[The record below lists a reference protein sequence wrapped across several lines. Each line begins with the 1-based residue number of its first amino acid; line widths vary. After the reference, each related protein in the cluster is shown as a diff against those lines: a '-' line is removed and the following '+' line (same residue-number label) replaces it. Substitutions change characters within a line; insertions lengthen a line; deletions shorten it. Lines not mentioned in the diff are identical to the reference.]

1 MSDTRMPG
9 HTGPTPAGNTP
20 GHMGGTSMGSQSD
33 DAMRRTADEAR
44 AAAGTIREEAAGA
57 ASDIKKEGAE
67 VMRAARERAEG
78 FAEAQQQAGAEHVDS
93 VARSVHGAADKL
105 GETSPQVA
113 HYVHEAANAM
123 EGIGRTLRESTP
135 GELLGR
141 VEDIARRQPVAFF
154 GAAVLA
160 GFALVRFAK
169 SSADA
174 SRRRTGSDAGE
185 YAGGYSD
192 YTGRRVEHDNDHRA
206 GAVSQRPVGAG
217 GAPGWVPPATP
228 GANDAHAGGHTGDAS
243 APARPA
249 TLAAASLGG
258 AAAWPGGKARD
269 TDFPERAG

>member
-1 MSDTRMPG
+1 
-9 HTGPTPAGNTP
+9 
-20 GHMGGTSMGSQSD
+20 MGGSTAGGASN
-33 DAMRRTADEAR
+33 DAMQRTAQEAR

-67 VMRAARERAEG
+67 VLRAARERAEG
-78 FAEAQQQAGAEHVDS
+78 FAESQQQAGAEHADS

-113 HYVHEAANAM
+113 RYVHEAANAM

-169 SSADA
+169 SSAEA
-174 SRRRTGSDAGE
+174 SRRTTGS
-185 YAGGYSD
+185 YPGGYSD
-192 YTGRRVEHDNDHRA
+192 YTGGRVEHDESHRA

-228 GANDAHAGGHTGDAS
+228 GANDAHAGAP
-243 APARPA
+243 PARPA